1 MTVSNNTYR
10 HLQLTIRH
18 LISMGLSAAIVAFAA
33 TEATAEEESTE
44 AEMPPPI
51 PRPNF
56 IRNKPFI
63 PDLMLKDKR
72 EGKYATGIPAVG
84 WDAEEGFNM
93 GGFAEWYDNGSKIDP
108 FFRTAP
114 YRTKTFLGG
123 TVSTEDTVKLFARL
137 DWLYINDTPFRLRFD
152 GFYEKNPI
160 KNYFG
165 QGDNGIP
172 LISPRTGRHFDQFE
186 SYQGN
191 LNEIF
196 VGPVGACDTGQKCTF
211 SRYNKYD
218 TKDFIFNATVE
229 YDLMGGLLRPLLGLQ
244 IRHVDIKDYTGKR
257 VELIGEDGRATQA
270 ATRLRE
276 DCDKGIANG
285 CDGGWDNQLRI
296 GLTYDS
302 RNFEPNPTS
311 GVLAQA
317 NFAAA
322 FKFLGS
328 EFAYQRLTL
337 SGAFYHDF
345 FKDLIDTQQLILACR
360 ATYNMNFGNAPFY
373 ALSRLGY
380 NDFDK
385 FGVGGFW
392 TLRGYKAQR
401 FIGDSSL
408 VLNGELRWFF
418 TEWMFWGQHLKP
430 GISIFGD
437 LGRSYDGIQL
447 NFDDIQA
454 AGGVGFRLAWNLAT
468 MISFDF
474 GVSKED
480 NVFYMELGTMF

>member
-1 MTVSNNTYR
+1 MNDV
-10 HLQLTIRH
+10 IRH
-18 LISMGLSAAIVAFAA
+18 NCLMNPFLTTTVLSICLAVFSTAPGA
-33 TEATAEEESTE
+33 TEEGAMEGAL
-44 AEMPPPI
+44 PPPI
-51 PRPNF
+51 PRPDF

-63 PDLMLKDKR
+63 PDLMLKDKK
-72 EGKYATGIPAVG
+72 EGKYVTGIPAVG
-84 WDAEEGFNM
+84 WDAEEGFNL
-93 GGFAEWYDNGSKIDP
+93 GGFAEWYNNGSKTDP

-114 YRTKTFLGG
+114 YRTKMFLGG

-137 DWLYINDTPFRLRFD
+137 DWLYVQDTPFRLRFD

-165 QGDNGIP
+165 QGDAGIP
-172 LISPRTGRHFDQFE
+172 LISPRTGKHFDEFK

-196 VGPVGACDTGQKCTF
+196 VGPVGACSAGQECTY

-218 TKDFIFNATVE
+218 TKDFIFNATME

-257 VELIGEDGRATQA
+257 VGLIGENGRATQA
-270 ATRLRE
+270 STRLKE
-276 DCDKGIANG
+276 DCDKGITNG
-285 CDGGWDNQLRI
+285 CDGGWDNQVRI

-311 GVLAQA
+311 GILAQA

-328 EFAYQRLTL
+328 KYAYQRLTL

-345 FKDLIDTQQLILACR
+345 FKDVFDTQQLILAGR

-373 ALSRLGY
+373 ALSRLGF

-401 FIGDSSL
+401 FIGDSSF
-408 VLNGELRWFF
+408 VMNGELRWFF
-418 TEWMFWGQHLKP
+418 TEWSFWGQHLKP
-430 GISIFGD
+430 GVTIFGD
-437 LGRSYDGIQL
+437 LGRSYKNIQL
-447 NFDDIQA
+447 DFDDIQG

-474 GVSKED
+474 GISKED
-480 NVFYMELGTMF
+480 KIFYMELGTMF